1 MIRRSR
7 FISAVAL
14 GALWAAGLAG
24 CNAVPADSQPTE
36 EDPSTAFDAPGQGTE
51 TNHKTLQEPNALE
64 AAYRDADQ
72 MALGAW
78 LAAWAAEDRPL
89 SVRQKIL
96 LPKIARDAYT
106 IFEDFYDPVA
116 ERGADGGHRYAVIQP
131 TLEVA
136 YYRVR
141 HVSEIDEA
149 DRPFYRLDIKDFRPD
164 VRGEHRTGLFFDG
177 KHDKILAAFL
187 RGPRGRPPKDRPQRI
202 AFLSQQLI
210 GAQSGR
216 VPISYP
222 HVSVIRFN
230 ADLTEARVIYHVQFK
245 KAQIDYR
252 KTGGTWRPDV
262 VETTVDAGE

>member
-1 MIRRSR
+1 MTRRSR
-7 FISAVAL
+7 FIRFAL
-14 GALWAAGLAG
+14 GGLLCAGFAG
-24 CNAVPADSQPTE
+24 CKTVPDDSELAIVNPQVSSSDASSETE
-36 EDPSTAFDAPGQGTE
+36 SGKE
-51 TNHKTLQEPNALE
+51 TSHGPDALE
-64 AAYRDADQ
+64 AAYRAGDQ

-141 HVSEIDEA
+141 HVAEIGEE
-149 DRPFYRLDIKDFRPD
+149 DRSFYRLDIKDFRPD

-177 KHDKILAAFL
+177 VHENQLAAFL
-187 RGPRGRPPKDRPQRI
+187 RGPGGGPPRDRPQRM
-202 AFLSQQLI
+202 AFLGEQLI
-210 GAQSGR
+210 GAESGR

-222 HVSVIRFN
+222 HVSSIHFN

-245 KAQIDYR
+245 KAKVDYR
-252 KTGGTWRPDV
+252 KTVGT
-262 VETTVDAGE
+262 